1 MRPAQDVKE
10 ALLGGNL
17 VPFKSRL
24 VIEKVFFVPEN
35 VLVDLDGIVSS
46 MNIVSIL

>member
-1 MRPAQDVKE
+1 M
-10 ALLGGNL
+10 L
-17 VPFKSRL
+17 VPENVLSKQRL
-24 VIEKVFFVPEN
+24 CFMSEKVFFVPEN